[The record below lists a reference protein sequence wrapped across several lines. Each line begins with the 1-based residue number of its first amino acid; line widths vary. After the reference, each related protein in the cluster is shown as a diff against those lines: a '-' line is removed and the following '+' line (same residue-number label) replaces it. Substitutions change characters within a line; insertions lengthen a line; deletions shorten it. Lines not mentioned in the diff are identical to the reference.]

1 MRDPG
6 WRAGVVEGTLQDGCL
21 QITICTGCFSNAL
34 FRIVASTAGC
44 CFWTLPAFMQE
55 GHHKLKPGRAR
66 RPFTLISHDVARRG
80 HLNFMLIGWMILCR
94 FLGSRPG
101 SGYGPWR
108 FPLQSPAVFVARYDR
123 AGSRDTVQIQLR
135 PGPVVT
141 RIARR
146 RWCAPLMVHPQMKM
160 NMISEATSGDRGL
173 GPGPRPSF
181 HLGR

>member
-1 MRDPG
+1 MSDPG

-55 GHHKLKPGRAR
+55 GHRKLKPGRAR
-66 RPFTLISHDVARRG
+66 RPFTLISHDVACRG
-80 HLNFMLIGWMILCR
+80 HFNFMLIGWMILCR

-108 FPLQSPAVFVARYDR
+108 FPLQSPAM
-123 AGSRDTVQIQLR
+123 T
-135 PGPVVT
+135 GPVPVT
-141 RIARR
+141 QFRSSF
-146 RWCAPLMVHPQMKM
+146 AP
-160 NMISEATSGDRGL
+160 
-173 GPGPRPSF
+173 
-181 HLGR
+181 GRLSPELLVGAGAHR